1 MISIQDKE
9 ILITTTITGVTI
21 AVVVVVIKIFNQNQ
35 FDLTWSHG
43 YLDLN

>member
-21 AVVVVVIKIFNQNQ
+21 AVDVIKIFNQNQ

-43 YLDLN
+43 

>member
-9 ILITTTITGVTI
+9 TLITTTITGVTI

-35 FDLTWSHG
+35 FELTWSHG
-43 YLDLN
+43 